1 MATGARN
8 PDGSNR
14 DVIVIGASMGGI
26 EASRALLGGLPPDF
40 PAALFL
46 VVHTADHDAGLLA
59 QVLGRSSALPVVT
72 AVEGQRFGH
81 GQVYV
86 APPDLHLIVGQDHL
100 HVRRGP
106 RENGSRPAIDPLFR
120 SAAAS
125 CTTRVIGVLL
135 TGLLNDGTSGL
146 QAIKRCGGLTIVQD
160 PNDAAYG
167 EMPRSA
173 LRHVAVDHILPLH
186 EIPATLAA
194 QAREARPPAREVPDD
209 VRAEALIAAQE
220 IRDMRHPEEGRT
232 ISPITCPECHGSM
245 QEIVD
250 GEFVRYRCHTGH
262 AFTLEALGAFQAGTW
277 ERALYSAYRAQQE
290 RAMLVG
296 RMADEAR
303 ARGAAIAAGQ
313 LQQRAQSYEEGA
325 DLLRDLLA
333 HGTRSGSAI
342 EDSET

>member
-1 MATGARN
+1 MATGPAD
-8 PDGSNR
+8 PESSNR
-14 DVIVIGASMGGI
+14 DVIVIGASAGGI
-26 EASRALLGGLPPDF
+26 EALRELLGGLPGDL
-40 PAALFL
+40 PAALF
-46 VVHTADHDAGLLA
+46 VVLHTAEHAPGLLA

-72 AVEGQRFGH
+72 AVEGQRFER

-86 APPDLHLIVGQDHL
+86 APPDLHLIVGHDHL

-135 TGLLNDGTSGL
+135 TGMLNDGTSGL

-160 PNDAAYG
+160 PSDAAYG

-173 LRHVAVDHILPLH
+173 LRHVAVDHVLPLH
-186 EIPATLAA
+186 EIPAILAA
-194 QAREARPPAREVPDD
+194 LALQARPPPGEVPDD
-209 VRAEALIAAQE
+209 IRAEALIAAQE
-220 IRDMRHPEEGRT
+220 IRDMRHPEERRT
-232 ISPITCPECHGSM
+232 ISSITCPECHGSM

-250 GEFVRYRCHTGH
+250 GGFVRYRCHTGH
-262 AFTLEALGAFQAGTW
+262 AFTLEALGAIQADAW
-277 ERALYSAYRAQQE
+277 ERALYNAYRAQQE

-303 ARGAAIAAGQ
+303 ARGAATAAEQ

-333 HGTRSGSAI
+333 HGTRSGGAS
-342 EDSET
+342 EDRES